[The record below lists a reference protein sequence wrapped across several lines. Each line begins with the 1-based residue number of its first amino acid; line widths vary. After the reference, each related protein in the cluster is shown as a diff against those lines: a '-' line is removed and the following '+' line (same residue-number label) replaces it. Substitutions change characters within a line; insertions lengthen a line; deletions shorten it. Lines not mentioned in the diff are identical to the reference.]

1 MSQSSSFV
9 PYIQAKRH
17 TQTLS
22 LVGFEMLARRVEPD
36 GSVSPPSH
44 FMQTLADP
52 AKRRPLLLDLLE
64 ATLSGVARD
73 LMRHS
78 LSLAINLE
86 SDDCS
91 DPGYLGEILAIT
103 GKHLFPNALLTIEL
117 SERTGLSTKEAD
129 RLVLIDFIAHGPR
142 LSIDDFGVGAT
153 KLSDVLSLPVSEI
166 KIDRSLLLGSH
177 GSRETLLNG
186 LCTVARAVGAVSVIE
201 GVETENDLRLA
212 KAVGADVVQGFLT
225 GPPMPI
231 PLEAHLSFLTQGMAG
246 NQHVVVDS
254 QRSMAA

>member
-1 MSQSSSFV
+1 MVRLTVGSFRRFHCNTASVTLWLHWNADLIMSQSSSFV

-86 SDDCS
+86 SDDCV
-91 DPGYLGEILAIT
+91 
-103 GKHLFPNALLTIEL
+103 NA
-117 SERTGLSTKEAD
+117 GD
-129 RLVLIDFIAHGPR
+129 
-142 LSIDDFGVGAT
+142 
-153 KLSDVLSLPVSEI
+153 
-166 KIDRSLLLGSH
+166 KIP
-177 GSRETLLNG
+177 
-186 LCTVARAVGAVSVIE
+186 
-201 GVETENDLRLA
+201 
-212 KAVGADVVQGFLT
+212 Q
-225 GPPMPI
+225 
-231 PLEAHLSFLTQGMAG
+231 
-246 NQHVVVDS
+246 
-254 QRSMAA
+254 